1 MKNDDLGKIPS
12 IRFKGFTNAWELR
25 RLTDIVNR
33 VSIMSNSDE
42 LPKVEFEDIVSGEG
56 RLNKDISNK
65 FDQRKGILFQP
76 EYILYGKLRP
86 YLKNW
91 FFPSFKGVALGDFWV
106 FESINGSI
114 PVFNFYLIQS
124 DNYQQVANDTSG
136 TKMPRSDWKNVS
148 STNFAIPN
156 ELEQHQIGTFFQ
168 TLDNLIT
175 LHQRKLDKTKELKK
189 TMVSKMFPKNDED
202 KPELRFSGFT
212 DAWELRRLGDL
223 LVERNIQVPENEEYP
238 LMSFVQGLG
247 VTPKGDRYDRSF
259 LVTSS
264 EKKYKVTEYGDFI
277 YSSNNLET
285 GSIGFNRTG
294 KAVISPVYSIF
305 YSKNNLESR
314 YIGILS
320 TRKDFIAKMIRYRQG
335 VIYGQWRIHESDFL
349 EIKILIPTEKEQKE
363 IIQTFDTLDN
373 LITLHQRE
381 LEQLKNIKKTLLKH
395 MFV

>member
-12 IRFKGFTNAWELR
+12 IRFKGFTN
-25 RLTDIVNR
+25 
-33 VSIMSNSDE
+33 
-42 LPKVEFEDIVSGEG
+42 
-56 RLNKDISNK
+56 
-65 FDQRKGILFQP
+65 
-76 EYILYGKLRP
+76 
-86 YLKNW
+86 
-91 FFPSFKGVALGDFWV
+91 
-106 FESINGSI
+106 
-114 PVFNFYLIQS
+114 
-124 DNYQQVANDTSG
+124 
-136 TKMPRSDWKNVS
+136 
-148 STNFAIPN
+148 
-156 ELEQHQIGTFFQ
+156 
-168 TLDNLIT
+168 
-175 LHQRKLDKTKELKK
+175 
-189 TMVSKMFPKNDED
+189 
-202 KPELRFSGFT
+202 
-212 DAWELRRLGDL
+212 AWELRRLGDL

-320 TRKDFIAKMIRYRQG
+320 PRKDFIAKMTRYRQG

-373 LITLHQRE
+373 LITLHQRKLDKTKELKKTMLSKMFPKNGEDKPELRFSGFTGAWEQCVVDEIANRFDNLRIPVSASERVKGNIPYYGANGIQDYVEGFTHEGGFVLVAEDGANDLKNYPVQYVNGKVWVNNHAHVLQSKGGISDNVFLMNSLKNINIEPFLVGGGRPKLNADVMMKISLLIPSLQEQTQIGIFFESLDNLITLHQRE
-381 LEQLKNIKKTLLKH
+381 LEKLKNIKKTLLKH